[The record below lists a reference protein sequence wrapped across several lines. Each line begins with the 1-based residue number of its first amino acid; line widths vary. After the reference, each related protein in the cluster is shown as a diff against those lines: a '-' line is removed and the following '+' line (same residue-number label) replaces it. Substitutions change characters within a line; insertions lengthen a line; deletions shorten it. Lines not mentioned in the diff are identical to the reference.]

1 MLLPSGHIFLKFFG
15 VGALELF
22 RADSIAEQNVV
33 VVHEDVGQLLYQQAY
48 LYASK
53 QLAMQKEREMEDAL

>member
-22 RADSIAEQNVV
+22 RADPIAEQNVV
-33 VVHEDVGQLLYQQAY
+33 VVHEDVGQLLYQLHPHVFIRFLRRAF
-48 LYASK
+48 
-53 QLAMQKEREMEDAL
+53 